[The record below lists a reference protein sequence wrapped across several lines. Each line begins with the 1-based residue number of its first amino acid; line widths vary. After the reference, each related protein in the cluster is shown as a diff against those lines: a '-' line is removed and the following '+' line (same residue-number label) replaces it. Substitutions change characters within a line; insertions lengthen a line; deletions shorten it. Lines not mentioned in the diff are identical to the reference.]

1 MRKHP
6 SRPSDDRSRAA
17 QAASTRPF
25 TLKDPGPEEESSL
38 PLPTPHSFFLW
49 GEDRRELGGAAR
61 RLALSLG
68 PKHTWLTFMDF
79 LVPPEPEPDPASAA
93 SNSSGEPAPTD
104 GSAPTLPKT
113 LERFLEQPHEEGS
126 LRVLVLADAD
136 RVPVLR
142 PWVRGSAA
150 PILQRLMD
158 AGIPTIMT
166 WCGTLDGKDPEFD
179 YVIRVSP
186 TPQGSRVPGPM
197 VCERGHGV
205 GTCDIPLLFA
215 ERVVVCAATLRGEA
229 RHEHREPP
237 TPICPLHLRAGR

>member
-17 QAASTRPF
+17 RDASARSF
-25 TLKDPGPEEESSL
+25 TLKDPGPEEESGL

-49 GEDRRELGGAAR
+49 GEDRRELGMAAR
-61 RLALSLG
+61 RLALSLD

-79 LVPPEPEPDPASAA
+79 LVPPEPDPASTGTDP
-93 SNSSGEPAPTD
+93 SGELAPTD

-113 LERFLEQPHEEGS
+113 LERFLERPHEEGS

-142 PWVRGSAA
+142 PWVHGSAA
-150 PILQRLMD
+150 PILQRLKD

-166 WCGTLDGKDPEFD
+166 WCGTLERKDPEFD
-179 YVIRVSP
+179 YVIRVSS
-186 TPQGSRVPGPM
+186 TPPGSQVPAPM
-197 VCERGHGV
+197 ICERGRGV
-205 GTCDIPLLFA
+205 GPCDIPLLFA

-229 RHEHREPP
+229 FHESREPL
-237 TPICPLHLRAGR
+237 TPICPLHPRAGR